1 MKNETKAPAS
11 RVAFTLIELL
21 VVIAIIAILAALL
34 LPALSKARA
43 KAQGVQCLSNSRQ
56 LGLAWLQYTDAYNG
70 RVPPNVN
77 ENVSPTVSWVAGWLT
92 LDKGDNLGNAGP
104 NNPDNTN
111 LVYLN
116 NSLLAPYGAKAL
128 GIWKCPADQS
138 ASTIS
143 GQRYLHVRSVS
154 MNCWIG
160 DYAVANGQANADAL
174 SGFKVIMTLS
184 DMIAPPPV
192 NTYVVVDERPDSVDN
207 GYLLLQM
214 TGFPNQPGALT
225 INDRPSN
232 LHNGA
237 GGLNF
242 ADGRSEIHR
251 WQDARTQPPAQPDV
265 HLSNWPPQASPNNVD
280 IKWLQM
286 RATGPD

>member
-1 MKNETKAPAS
+1 
-11 RVAFTLIELL
+11 LIELL

-34 LPALSKARA
+34 LPALSKAKA

-77 ENVSPTVSWVAGWLT
+77 ENVAPAVAWVAGWLT
-92 LDKGDNLGNAGP
+92 LDQGDNLGNPGL

-111 LVYLN
+111 QVYLAS
-116 NSLLAPYGAKAL
+116 SLLAPYGASSL
-128 GIWKCPADQS
+128 GVWKCPADQS
-138 ASTIS
+138 SSTIS
-143 GQRYLHVRSVS
+143 GQRYAHVRSVS

-160 DYAVANGQANADAL
+160 DYDVTSGQQNSDAAT
-174 SGFKVIMTLS
+174 GFKIIMRLT
-184 DMIAPPPV
+184 DMVAPAPV
-192 NTYVVVDERPDSVDN
+192 NTYVVLDERPDSVDN
-207 GYLLLQM
+207 GYLLVEM
-214 TGFPNQPGALT
+214 TGFPNHPGALT

-232 LHNGA
+232 LHNGS

-242 ADGRSEIHR
+242 ADGHTEIHR
-251 WQDARTQPPAQPDV
+251 WLDARTQPPYQPNV
-265 HLSNWPPQASPNNVD
+265 HLSNWPPLASPNNVD
-280 IKWLQM
+280 VQWLQA